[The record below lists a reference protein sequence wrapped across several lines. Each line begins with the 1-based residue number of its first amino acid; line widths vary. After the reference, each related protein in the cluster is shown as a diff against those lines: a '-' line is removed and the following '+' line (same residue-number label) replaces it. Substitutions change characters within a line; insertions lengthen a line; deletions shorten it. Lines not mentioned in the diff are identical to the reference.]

1 MEPGHVLV
9 PLDGSPLSEDA
20 LAYAL
25 SVFESPVTVLNVVTP
40 LDAGMSEGGVL
51 EPSDERLEPA
61 RRRTDRLIEQAT
73 TRATA
78 EDRDVDTA
86 VEAGDPA
93 ETILSYVDRHD
104 IDHIVIGG
112 HGGDPTGLVER
123 LLGTVATTVV
133 AEAPITVT
141 VVRDRADTDTGEVS
155 ASDAGENANEG
166 AGSNEGGAA
175 ANGGG
180 GGTDADDG
188 H

>member
-1 MEPGHVLV
+1 MEPAHVLV

-51 EPSDERLEPA
+51 ELSDGRMAPA
-61 RRRTDRLIEQAT
+61 RRRADRLTERAM

-86 VEAGDPA
+86 VEVGDPA

-104 IDHIVIGG
+104 VDHIAIGG
-112 HGGDPTGLVER
+112 HGGDPNGLVER

-133 AEAPITVT
+133 AEASITVT
-141 VVRDRADTDTGEVS
+141 VVREHA
-155 ASDAGENANEG
+155 
-166 AGSNEGGAA
+166 
-175 ANGGG
+175 
-180 GGTDADDG
+180 DADGG